1 MITYFAMSFRVR
13 ILNNGLYVKRLVVY
27 RLKVNYVNFQGFYI
41 SKLLVVVNI
50 ALNHSSAS
58 FQSVYLKEFPLYI
71 KTGIRV

>member
-1 MITYFAMSFRVR
+1 MSFRVR
-13 ILNNGLYVKRLVVY
+13 ILNNGLYVKRLVVS

-41 SKLLVVVNI
+41 SKLLPVVVNI